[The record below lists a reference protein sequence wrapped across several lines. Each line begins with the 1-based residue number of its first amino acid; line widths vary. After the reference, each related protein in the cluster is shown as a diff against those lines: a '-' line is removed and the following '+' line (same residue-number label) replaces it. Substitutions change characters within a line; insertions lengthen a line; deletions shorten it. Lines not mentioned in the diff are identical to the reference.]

1 MAIIDSIRMMFTSD
15 VSGLEQGARRAKT
28 IVKDLG
34 QDVRSTFGKDSL
46 IGDIASMLKGGGA
59 LFGLTVLGNV
69 LQKSA
74 TQFESSTKSGN
85 GFIDSMTSS
94 LPVFGKLKKS
104 VEGVVQGFVNLQM
117 NAIAAESAVRSFNNS
132 AWQRVTEIGD
142 AFSAMKDAKTVEE
155 FDKAIEGIGQLGR
168 GQEELLRTLRNRI
181 VDQEKLNNRLKEEE
195 ETYGQIRKHM
205 ASLRNEAADM
215 GRNAGLKAYWDVLRI
230 PGSTMDE
237 AREAMQIT
245 DDMEAFRELQNEMEA
260 FDTSMKSI
268 ADTVKRSNPVT
279 KFNQDVDDLTD
290 ALHYG
295 VITMDEYLSQLAQLQ
310 NEFIDVDG
318 AISTLENS
326 IRSRPGARRGG
337 STPTVLAGSQEAF
350 SAMSMT
356 QNNQM
361 IEAQMKK
368 LNATNE
374 KELAELRKLRSELK
388 SNKEIVVDLN

>member
-15 VSGLEQGARRAKT
+15 VSGLEQGARRAKA

-74 TQFESSTKSGN
+74 TQFESSTKSGK

-295 VITMDEYLSQLAQLQ
+295 VITMDEYLSQLTQLQ

-337 STPTVLAGSQEAF
+337 PTGAKTFGSQEAYV
-350 SAMSMT
+350 AM
-356 QNNQM
+356 
-361 IEAQMKK
+361 
-368 LNATNE
+368 ATNSVNQRAMDE
-374 KELAELRKLRSELK
+374 AKKQTEILKRQLQELRRLRDELG
-388 SNKEIVVDLN
+388 SNAEVVVDIP

>member
-337 STPTVLAGSQEAF
+337 STPTVLAGSQESF
-350 SAMSMT
+350 SSISMT
-356 QNNQM
+356 QNNQL

-368 LNATNE
+368 LNSTTE
-374 KELAELRKLRSELK
+374 KELAELRKLRSDLRL
-388 SNKEIVVDLN
+388 NKDIVVDF